1 MLGHVP
7 SMYWRICWKFLS
19 PAFLFVVIVMA
30 MSDRGPLTITL
41 YNGTDYTYPVFAKVV
56 GWTLALSS
64 VLMVPIV
71 AIKTI
76 MSYKGTFS
84 QVMLKFCALNNLTL
98 RGSKLPPWMATTK
111 VFDIIDLPYVL
122 HYNPLIIYFLPH
134 FWKPITRT
142 IFSRSRSE
150 FLLKQNTIIG
160 FFFSLFSDFCS
171 VLHLKR
177 SNKTLLTENLENVQT
192 SIIGSVY
199 KKLWTHMDQNSNNFY
214 QIQIVLIASC
224 LAISSTKKFWG
235 CCMSNL

>member
-84 QVMLKFCALNNLTL
+84 QVMLKFCALNNITL
-98 RGSKLPPWMATTK
+98 RRSKLPPWMATTK

-160 FFFSLFSDFCS
+160 FFFTFQRFLLSITPEKEQQDIIDGKPGKRANLNHWISL
-171 VLHLKR
+171 
-177 SNKTLLTENLENVQT
+177 
-192 SIIGSVY
+192 
-199 KKLWTHMDQNSNNFY
+199 
-214 QIQIVLIASC
+214 
-224 LAISSTKKFWG
+224 
-235 CCMSNL
+235 